1 MSFLELQHLSKTFAD
16 GTQAVRSIDLT
27 CAEGEFVV
35 LLGPSGC
42 GKTTTLRMIAG
53 LESATGG
60 QILIGGE
67 PVEKLAPSERDVGF
81 VFQFYA
87 LYPHLTVRENIEF
100 PLVCSGVG
108 RSQRRQRVDEMLE
121 RLELGALAKRN
132 PSHLSGGD
140 QQRVALARA
149 LVRKPR
155 LWLMDEPLGT
165 LDADRRVEMRELICA
180 QQLDTGVTTIYVTHD
195 QEEAM
200 SLADRVVVMDDG
212 RLRQVG
218 PPAVVYDEP
227 DDLFV
232 AHFIG
237 SPGMNFVEGVIS
249 GEHPG
254 MLRASN
260 GASAALIGDALA
272 LPGEHAGTRS
282 VTMGVRPEF
291 VRQDAS
297 DSIAATV
304 VVDDY
309 LGQHRNVHLDT
320 GFGRLVMRVDGHEAS
335 QRRRHQPGDRL
346 QIGFDQQHLRFFD
359 PDTGTRI

>member
-1 MSFLELQHLSKTFAD
+1 MSFLELQQLSKTFAD
-16 GTQAVRSIDLT
+16 GTEAVRSIDLA

-53 LESATGG
+53 LETVSGG
-60 QILIGGE
+60 TISIDGE
-67 PVEKLAPSERDVGF
+67 HVQQLGPSERDVGF

-87 LYPHLTVRENIEF
+87 LYPHLTVSENIDF
-100 PLVCSGVG
+100 PLACSGIS
-108 RSQRRQRVDEMLE
+108 RSQRRQRVGEMLE
-121 RLELGALAKRN
+121 RMELGALAKRH
-132 PSHLSGGD
+132 PAQLSGGD

-149 LVRKPR
+149 LVRQPR

-165 LDADRRVEMRELICA
+165 LDADRRVEMRELIRA

-200 SLADRVVVMDDG
+200 SLADRIVVMDDG

-218 PPAVVYDEP
+218 PPAQVYDEP

-237 SPGMNFVEGVIS
+237 SPGMNFIEGEIEPGQPNVLRS
-249 GEHPG
+249 RTGEG
-254 MLRASN
+254 TLELGDVS
-260 GASAALIGDALA
+260 GDADAAASGA
-272 LPGEHAGTRS
+272 LT
-282 VTMGVRPEF
+282 VGVRPEF
-291 VRQDAS
+291 VQESTAGALPAQV
-297 DSIAATV
+297 IA
-304 VVDDY
+304 DEY

-320 GFGRLVMRVDGHEAS
+320 AFGRLIMRVDGHAHRGGS
-335 QRRRHQPGDRL
+335 VRHQPGERL
-346 QIGFDQQHLRFFD
+346 SLSFDERHLRFFN
-359 PDTGTRI
+359 PETGSRI